1 MAEHTQMQADIV
13 IIGAGPA
20 GLCMARALSGH
31 GLRIT
36 VVEQQPLEAIT
47 APAFDGREIALTQ
60 HSVQVMRELG
70 LWELIG
76 DEHKSPLCDAKI
88 LDGPTPGF
96 AMVIG
101 HQLSDFAELGWLV
114 SNHLIRQAAF
124 DSVQQAMALNND
136 ITLLAGQKV
145 VDLHSDPQ
153 GAHVELASQTTI
165 HARLAIAADSR
176 FSATR
181 RMMGIAAEMHDFGK
195 NMLVCVMTHDKP
207 HDSAAWE
214 WFDYGQTLALLPMNP
229 DPATQAH
236 RSSVVISLSSQETE
250 SLMAMEPAEFG
261 RNVSRRFKQRWG
273 DMQLASTRHSYPL
286 VTVFPDRLIARR
298 FATVGDA
305 AVGMHPVTAHG
316 FNLGLLSIESLAGKV
331 LAAHRRGADFADG
344 ECLSRYERKHLLAA
358 RPLYLMTRLIV
369 ELYTRESPPAR
380 LARKLLL
387 RLGEQVTPFKRSIA
401 ASLTGR

>member
-1 MAEHTQMQADIV
+1 MTENTQMQADVV

-36 VVEQQPLEAIT
+36 VVEQQALQAIT
-47 APAFDGREIALTQ
+47 EPAFDGREIALTQ
-60 HSVQVMRELG
+60 HSIQVMRDLG

-76 DEHKSPLCDAKI
+76 GQDKSPLCDAKI

-96 AMVIG
+96 ALVIG
-101 HQLSDFAELGWLV
+101 HTLSDFAELGWLV
-114 SNHLIRQAAF
+114 SNHLIRKAAF
-124 DSVQQAMALNND
+124 DSVQQAIALNHD
-136 ITLLAGQKV
+136 ITLLAGEQV
-145 VDLHSDPQ
+145 VSLRSGPQ
-153 GAHVELASQTTI
+153 GACVELASQSRIT
-165 HARLAIAADSR
+165 ARLAIAADSR

-181 RMMGIAAEMHDFGK
+181 RMMGIAAEMHDFGR

-236 RSSVVISLSSQETE
+236 RSSVVITLSSRETE
-250 SLMAMEPAEFG
+250 ALMAMEPVEFSQ
-261 RNVSRRFKQRWG
+261 RVTDRFKQRWG
-273 DMQLASTRHSYPL
+273 DMALASTRHTYPL
-286 VTVFPDRLIARR
+286 VSVFPERLVARR
-298 FATVGDA
+298 FAAVGDA

-316 FNLGLLSIESLAGKV
+316 FNLGLLSVESLAAEV
-331 LAAHRRGADFADG
+331 LAAHRRGADIADG
-344 ECLSRYERKHLLAA
+344 EWLSRYERKHLMAA

-387 RLGEQVTPFKRSIA
+387 RLGEQMTPFKRSIA